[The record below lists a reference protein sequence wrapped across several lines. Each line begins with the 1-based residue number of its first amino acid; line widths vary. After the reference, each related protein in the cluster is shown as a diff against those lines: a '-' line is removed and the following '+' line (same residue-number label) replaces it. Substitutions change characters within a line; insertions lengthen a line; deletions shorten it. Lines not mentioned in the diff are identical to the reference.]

1 LAVTEPAVAVK
12 VAVVAPAATVTE
24 AGVVKAALL
33 SESVTTEP
41 PAGAARDKVTVQV
54 ELEPEATLA
63 GEHCSFEIVGRAVW
77 TAMVPP
83 VPETAKAVPSASAPT
98 GLPSDRGTVKL
109 LVAESVIV
117 TTATTPLLI
126 VLAFRPEATHIV
138 DPLVVL
144 QVIVFPAAVRAGPA
158 AKAMVVTSVGE
169 YESAHCSAAGW
180 LPAVAL
186 KERLRDRDPP

>member
-1 LAVTEPAVAVK
+1 ML
-12 VAVVAPAATVTE
+12 
-24 AGVVKAALL
+24 
-33 SESVTTEP
+33 
-41 PAGAARDKVTVQV
+41 
-54 ELEPEATLA
+54 
-63 GEHCSFEIVGRAVW
+63 
-77 TAMVPP
+77 PP
-83 VPETAKAVPSASAPT
+83 VPETAREVPSASAPT
-98 GLPSDRGTVKL
+98 RLPSDRGTVKL